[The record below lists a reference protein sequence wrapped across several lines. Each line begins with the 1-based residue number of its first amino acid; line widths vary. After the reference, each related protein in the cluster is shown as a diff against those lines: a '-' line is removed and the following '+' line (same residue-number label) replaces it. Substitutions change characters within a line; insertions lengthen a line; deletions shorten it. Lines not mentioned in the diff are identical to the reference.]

1 MNNIRI
7 LICDDHA
14 LLRAGIIGI
23 LEKEPG
29 IFIVG
34 EAENGNDLIEKYE
47 LLKPDLVITDISMPG
62 LSGTDAV
69 KKLKLKYPLIKVL
82 FISMLQGEH
91 YIYCAIKVGGLG
103 LIDKSVI
110 RGELLFAIN
119 EVYLGRYYF
128 GSQYNEHKIKEI
140 IKKYDKKPIGLQ
152 FNSGIELTE
161 IEEIILEYISEGLSS
176 IEIAEKLHI
185 GKRTIDA
192 HRVDIMQKYELKNSL
207 ALIRF
212 AVLYTEYKKS
222 TMGPHP
228 LRKSPE

>member
-14 LLRAGIIGI
+14 LLRSGIIGL

-47 LLKPDLVITDISMPG
+47 LLKPDLVITDISMPD

-69 KKLKLKYPLIKVL
+69 KELKLKHPHIKVL

-91 YIYCAIKVGGLG
+91 YIYCAIKAGGLG

-119 EVYLGRYYF
+119 EVYSGRYYF
-128 GSQYNEHKIKEI
+128 GPRYDEQRVQEI
-140 IKKYDKKPIGLQ
+140 INKYDTKPVRIQ
-152 FNSGIELTE
+152 FDSDIVLSE
-161 IEEIILEYISEGLSS
+161 IEDKILEYISEGLSS
-176 IEIAEKLHI
+176 FEIAEKLHI
-185 GKRTIDA
+185 GRRTIDT
-192 HRVDIMQKYELKNSL
+192 HRAEIMHKHKLKNSL
-207 ALIRF
+207 ALIKF

-222 TMGPHP
+222 SIGLHP
-228 LRKSPE
+228 Q

>member
-1 MNNIRI
+1 MNDIRI

-23 LEKEPG
+23 LEKEPR

-69 KKLKLKYPLIKVL
+69 KKLKQKYPHIKVL

-91 YIYCAIKVGGLG
+91 YIYWAIKVGGLG

-119 EVYLGRYYF
+119 EVYSGRYYF
-128 GSQYNEHKIKEI
+128 GPNYSEKKVKEI
-140 IKKYDKKPIGLQ
+140 INKYDKKPVGLQ
-152 FNSGIELTE
+152 FNAGIEPTE
-161 IEEIILEYISEGLSS
+161 IEVKILEYISEGLSS

-185 GKRTIDA
+185 GRRTIDT

-222 TMGPHP
+222 TMGHHTIS
-228 LRKSPE
+228 KSPK